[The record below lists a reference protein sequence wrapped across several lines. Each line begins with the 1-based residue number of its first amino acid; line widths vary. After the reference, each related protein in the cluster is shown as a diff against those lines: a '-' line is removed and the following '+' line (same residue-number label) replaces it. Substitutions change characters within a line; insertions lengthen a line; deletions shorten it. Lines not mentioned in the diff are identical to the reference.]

1 MHKKALA
8 KQLYS
13 FLPRHLKIPYTQKA
27 LAEQF
32 LAKAFLIVSFMNI
45 ISSSLS
51 RKTAVNPTQANCHS
65 SIFVNY
71 NVCSVLPIISSCVF
85 LDNTL
90 KNALYPATRTIRSL
104 CFSGCFWASIRV
116 SLDTILYCT

>member
-1 MHKKALA
+1 MRTSTASFNLVKNSICTKKPW
-8 KQLYS
+8 QNS
-13 FLPRHLKIPYTQKA
+13 FTASYQD
-27 LAEQF
+27 F
-32 LAKAFLIVSFMNI
+32 FSFMNI
-45 ISSSLS
+45 ISSSQS
-51 RKTAVNPTQANCHS
+51 RKIAVNPTQANCHS

>member
-1 MHKKALA
+1 MRASTA
-8 KQLYS
+8 S
-13 FLPRHLKIPYTQKA
+13 FNLLKILYAQKSLGKTA
-27 LAEQF
+27 LQLLTKTF
-32 LAKAFLIVSFMNI
+32 FSFMNI

>member
-1 MHKKALA
+1 MKALHPEDLTDY
-8 KQLYS
+8 QRI
-13 FLPRHLKIPYTQKA
+13 FLDVGIDCFFLTFLKIPYTQKA

-65 SIFVNY
+65 SIF
-71 NVCSVLPIISSCVF
+71 CKL
-85 LDNTL
+85 
-90 KNALYPATRTIRSL
+90 
-104 CFSGCFWASIRV
+104 
-116 SLDTILYCT
+116 